1 MPALTDARFA
11 NGYSD
16 FLGDGMRLPA
26 LRKRFE
32 AFVGPV
38 VNKATQ

>member
-1 MPALTDARFA
+1 MPALTDGRFA
-11 NGYSD
+11 NGYSE
-16 FLGDGMRLPA
+16 FLGDGTRLPA

-32 AFVGPV
+32 AYIGPV

>member
-1 MPALTDARFA
+1 MPTLTDARFA
-11 NGYSD
+11 IGYAD
-16 FLGDGMRLPA
+16 FLGDGRRLPA